1 MLWWG
6 RSLALIQIMFQSL
19 LEDLK
24 PCPGSLE
31 DRGNEACWDFNHFYI
46 CWKIRRK
53 EKRKKLRKKKNQH
66 SPHSTPALRSP
77 SIPFSLWW
85 KKNNLFWG
93 LIMKKKCIKSPFF
106 FFPPSTFVFSKF
118 SGLEISQPSTSML
131 KTPPTISEALSS
143 PSPRCKINKSF
154 WY

>member
-106 FFPPSTFVFSKF
+106 FF
-118 SGLEISQPSTSML
+118 LLLLLCSQNSPAL
-131 KTPPTISEALSS
+131 KSRS
-143 PSPRCKINKSF
+143 PVPRCLKLPQQFLKRSPLPPLAAK
-154 WY
+154 